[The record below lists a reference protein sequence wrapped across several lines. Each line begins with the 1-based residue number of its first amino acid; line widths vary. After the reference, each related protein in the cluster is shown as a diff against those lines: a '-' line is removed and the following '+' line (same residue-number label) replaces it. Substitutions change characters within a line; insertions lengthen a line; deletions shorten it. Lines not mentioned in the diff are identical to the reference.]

1 MGCQGSTPRIC
12 PCSVSKVA
20 VLCSQR
26 QLEKACHFG
35 TAWRRFDTKGSL
47 KHVKKL
53 GVLKQAK
60 SLISWSVFVWRIFWW
75 IVSFNSVCFFGNVAT
90 YWEILILQ
98 CSTFGGFCW
107 SKNKEPSP
115 ASVVDMTNRLL
126 WQHLISSWIKL
137 SSEAAWSWWFACAT
151 QIHDV

>member
-1 MGCQGSTPRIC
+1 MGCQGTRPRIC
-12 PCSVSKVA
+12 SCSVSKVA

-26 QLEKACHFG
+26 QLDKAWHFG
-35 TAWRRFDTKGSL
+35 TVWRCLDTKGTLVEKCKKARRLHTGKVVDQLIRICL
-47 KHVKKL
+47 KIFL
-53 GVLKQAK
+53 MN
-60 SLISWSVFVWRIFWW
+60 SV
-75 IVSFNSVCFFGNVAT
+75 NSVCFFGNVAT
-90 YWEILILQ
+90 YREILILQ

-137 SSEAAWSWWFACAT
+137 NSEAAWSWWFACAT
-151 QIHDV
+151 QIHEV